1 MTDLLHKCMTKATT
15 AEGDQMKLGP
25 NWVTARRA
33 ILKVFP
39 DRVECG
45 DWVIPNERIEEATLY
60 SIRTSLVIPGYVLKL
75 TTEEKAYHFGLNAG
89 KFWKGDLPF
98 PVEREKGKLTYS
110 KFSIAIRIALVA
122 YICYYIWSR
131 S

>member
-1 MTDLLHKCMTKATT
+1 MTELLHKCMTKATT
-15 AEGDQMKLGP
+15 VEGDQMKFGP

-45 DWVIPNERIEEATLY
+45 DWIIPNERIEEATLY
-60 SIRTSLVIPGYVLKL
+60 SIRTNFFIPGYVLRL
-75 TTEEKAYHFGLNAG
+75 TREEKAYHFGLNAG
-89 KFWKGDLPF
+89 KYWKGELPF
-98 PVEREKGKLTYS
+98 SVNREKGKLAYS
-110 KFSIAIRIALVA
+110 KFSIAIRIALIA
-122 YICYYIWSR
+122 YICYYIWGR

>member
-1 MTDLLHKCMTKATT
+1 MDNPIYKCMTKATT

-33 ILKVFP
+33 TLKVFP

-45 DWVIPNERIEEATLY
+45 DWTIPNEKIEEATLY
-60 SIRTSLVIPGYVLKL
+60 SIRTSLIIPGYVLKL

-98 PVEREKGKLTYS
+98 SVKREKGKLTYS
-110 KFSIAIRIALVA
+110 KFSIVIRIALVA
-122 YICYYIWSR
+122 YICYHIWGR